1 MRLAEIARKGTGK
14 QEDLVVCLGEWYI
27 WKNTYTVYKM
37 AGQVKALASK
47 PDDLSLVFRS
57 HMVEGESRFLQV
69 IL

>member
-37 AGQVKALASK
+37 AGQVKILAS
-47 PDDLSLVFRS
+47 LVTR
-57 HMVEGESRFLQV
+57 
-69 IL
+69 